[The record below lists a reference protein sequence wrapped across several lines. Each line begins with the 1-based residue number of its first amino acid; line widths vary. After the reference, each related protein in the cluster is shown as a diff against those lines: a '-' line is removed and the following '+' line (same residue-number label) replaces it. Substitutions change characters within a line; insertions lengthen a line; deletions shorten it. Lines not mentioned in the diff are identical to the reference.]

1 MKPAHL
7 ITALLAASLIIL
19 PGLAAADDQSHLEQV
34 GILFKL
40 THMEQKINE
49 SVEQVAQLQLRQNPD
64 LDATKRAQLIAF
76 LQRQIG
82 WDAVKADLYEMY
94 MQTFTEEEL
103 KTINAFYIT
112 TTGQKVIVIVP
123 QLVQERNRLAMQ
135 RLQENIGE
143 LQVIMSADPP
153 HPKPQP

>member
-1 MKPAHL
+1 MKTGTL
-7 ITALLAASLIIL
+7 ITLLFSACLIL
-19 PGLAAADDQSHLEQV
+19 PGLAAADDNSHREQV
-34 GILFKL
+34 DILFKL
-40 THMEQKINE
+40 TRMEQKINE
-49 SVEQVAQLQLRQNPD
+49 SVESVAELQLRQNPA
-64 LDATKRAQLIAF
+64 LEAKRGQLMAF

-82 WDAVKADLYEMY
+82 WDAVKEDLYEMY

-135 RLQENIGE
+135 RLQQNIGE
-143 LQVIMSADPP
+143 LQALMSDNQD
-153 HPKPQP
+153 HQ

>member
-7 ITALLAASLIIL
+7 ITALLAASLVL
-19 PGLAAADDQSHLEQV
+19 PGLVAADDQSHLEQV
-34 GILFKL
+34 DILFKL
-40 THMEQKINE
+40 TRMEQKINE
-49 SVEQVAQLQLRQNPD
+49 SVESVAQLQLRQNPE
-64 LDATKRAQLIAF
+64 LDAAKRAQLMAF

-143 LQVIMSADPP
+143 LQAIMSASDP
-153 HPKPQP
+153 HQ

>member
-1 MKPAHL
+1 MKPGHL
-7 ITALLAASLIIL
+7 ITALLAASLML
-19 PGLAAADDQSHLEQV
+19 PGLTAADDQSHLEQV
-34 GILFKL
+34 DILFKL
-40 THMEQKINE
+40 TRMEQKINE
-49 SVEQVAQLQLRQNPD
+49 SVEQVARLQLQQNPNI
-64 LDATKRAQLIAF
+64 DAEKRAQLMAF

-94 MQTFTEEEL
+94 MQTFTEDEL

-143 LQVIMSADPP
+143 LQAIMSADPP
-153 HPKPQP
+153 HQ